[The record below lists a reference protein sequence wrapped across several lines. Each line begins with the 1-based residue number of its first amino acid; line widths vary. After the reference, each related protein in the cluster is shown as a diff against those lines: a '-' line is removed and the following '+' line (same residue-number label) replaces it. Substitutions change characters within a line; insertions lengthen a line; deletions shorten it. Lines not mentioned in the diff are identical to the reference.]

1 MKFNVLKQWGSFSP
15 NCNLVHKFELP
26 ETLTCYFTKVA
37 NELWVA
43 TKKTSDSDQKTEKEQ
58 EEWTPSKQRESAKES
73 RNDDGHSLAR
83 VQEIIDFDPD
93 LKWSRWALRNEGM
106 SVQLSPVFPN
116 LPVVVKPE
124 YQFKLIQGGSAEIYV
139 RIPVWIQV
147 KALSENDLRITELPS
162 LQLSRTWF
170 GSFFDGELCYWF
182 KTTARRVLEENIFK
196 PHLCVC
202 PIEIVNN
209 SDEEL
214 EIDKLCLRTEQLSIF
229 MDAKSLW
236 SDHMT
241 IEYKGGNNFSD
252 IIVSGKPPKE
262 AKDATLIGTPRNP
275 VRKGFAQRTFRLIN
289 ELQAKIG

>member
-1 MKFNVLKQWGSFSP
+1 MKFNVLQQWGSFSP
-15 NCNLVHKFELP
+15 NSNTVHKFVLSQ
-26 ETLTCYFTKVA
+26 TLTCFFTKVA
-37 NELWVA
+37 NELWV
-43 TKKTSDSDQKTEKEQ
+43 TTRKTSDADKKTDKEQ
-58 EEWTPSKQRESAKES
+58 DQWTPSKQRESVKGGAD
-73 RNDDGHSLAR
+73 DDGHSLAR
-83 VQEIIDFDPD
+83 VQEIIDFDSD
-93 LKWSRWALRNEGM
+93 LRWSRWVLRNGEM
-106 SVQLSPVFPN
+106 EIQLSPVFPN

-170 GSFFDGELCYWF
+170 GSFLDGEICYWF
-182 KTTARRVLEENIFK
+182 KTTARRLLDEDIFK

-202 PIEIVNN
+202 PIKVFNN
-209 SDEEL
+209 SEEEL
-214 EIDKLCLRTEQLSIF
+214 EIDKLCLRTEQLSIYIN
-229 MDAKSLW
+229 DKSLW

-262 AKDATLIGTPRNP
+262 AKDAVLIGSPRNP